1 VSDSLKL
8 PSFTLPAAPVLPL
21 PVLEVPRAELP
32 SYVPFVVPAMPKADK
47 PPARAPLIA
56 KSAEPEPAAP
66 PDLQQLIR
74 EALRQAEAKSSKQQV
89 AEKVQAIPEPL
100 QAAEV
105 TEIVVPGTAMKI
117 PVPKAE
123 ILSAAATTSVISVG
137 ATLAATSMFKRLV
150 SGMKPAFKAVVARV
164 QKLRGKKVE
173 TWARRRL
180 RERHQRRGRNKAN
193 LP

>member
-1 VSDSLKL
+1 MSDSLKL
-8 PSFTLPAAPVLPL
+8 PGFTLPPAPLLPL

-32 SYVPFVVPAMPKADK
+32 SYVPLMVPAMPKADK
-47 PPARAPLIA
+47 PPARAPLTA
-56 KSAEPEPAAP
+56 KNAEPEPVAP
-66 PDLQQLIR
+66 PDLRQLIR
-74 EALRQAEAKSSKQQV
+74 EALRQAEAKASKQQV
-89 AEKVQAIPEPL
+89 VEKVQAAPEPL
-100 QAAEV
+100 KAVEITEV
-105 TEIVVPGTAMKI
+105 VVPGTAVKI

-137 ATLAATSMFKRLV
+137 ATLAATSVFKRVVQVL
-150 SGMKPAFKAVVARV
+150 KPTLKALAAKA

-180 RERHQRRGRNKAN
+180 RERHQRRGRRRAN